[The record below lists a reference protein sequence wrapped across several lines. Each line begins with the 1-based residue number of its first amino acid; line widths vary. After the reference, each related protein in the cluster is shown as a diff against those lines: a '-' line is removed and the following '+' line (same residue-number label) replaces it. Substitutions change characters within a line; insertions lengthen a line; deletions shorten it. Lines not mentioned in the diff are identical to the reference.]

1 MRTRITT
8 ASLLCVLALI
18 GGCSAQPA
26 PGPSAAPSAGAAS
39 TTAPAASASAGSTGK
54 ATPSAAV
61 TEPAPVG
68 LPRGGTEIF
77 PRYRLF
83 GYVGYPG
90 DNILGRLGEG
100 NIEDRM
106 AEMMTHGA
114 EYAGGREIMPVMEL
128 IATTVHAVPG
138 KDGTYR
144 TRASDAVIADWLNVA
159 RRHQAILLLDIQPGR
174 ADFIDEV
181 RHLEKWLKEPDVGV
195 ALDPEWA
202 VDAGQVPGK
211 VFGNSS
217 GAEMDEVAVYLSE
230 LVTTYN
236 LPEKVMVYHVLH
248 PPIMKNE
255 SALQRHPGVVPIK
268 SADGIGSPAQ
278 KIDQWGKVV
287 AATTADVHMGFKL
300 FFRDDPKRGG
310 RLMTSSEVLALVPT
324 PEYIMYE

>member
-8 ASLLCVLALI
+8 ALLLSAFALLS
-18 GGCSAQPA
+18 GCGAQPT
-26 PGPSAAPSAGAAS
+26 PGPAASSSAGSASAAPSTAA
-39 TTAPAASASAGSTGK
+39 TTARPK
-54 ATPSAAV
+54 PSALV
-61 TEPAPVG
+61 TEPAPAA
-68 LPRGGTEIF
+68 LPRGGTELF

-100 NIEDRM
+100 DIEDRM
-106 AEMMTHGA
+106 AEMLEHSA
-114 EYAGGREIMPVMEL
+114 EYAGDREIMPVMEL

-138 KDGTYR
+138 NDGTFR

-159 RRHQAILLLDIQPGR
+159 RRHKAILLLDIQPGR

-181 RHLEKWLKEPDVGV
+181 EHLEKWLKEPDVGV

-202 VDAGQVPGK
+202 VNDDQIPGK

-217 GAEMDEVAVYLSE
+217 GAEMNEVAVYLSE
-230 LVTTYN
+230 LVTKYD
-236 LPEKVMVYHVLH
+236 LPDKVMVYHVLH

-255 SALQRHPGVVPIK
+255 SDLKRHPGVVPIK

-287 AATTADVHMGFKL
+287 AATTADVYMGFKL

-310 RLMTSSEVLALVPT
+310 RLMTSAEVLALEPT
-324 PEYIMYE
+324 PVYVMYE

>member
-1 MRTRITT
+1 
-8 ASLLCVLALI
+8 
-18 GGCSAQPA
+18 
-26 PGPSAAPSAGAAS
+26 
-39 TTAPAASASAGSTGK
+39 
-54 ATPSAAV
+54 
-61 TEPAPVG
+61 
-68 LPRGGTEIF
+68 
-77 PRYRLF
+77 
-83 GYVGYPG
+83 
-90 DNILGRLGEG
+90 
-100 NIEDRM
+100 
-106 AEMMTHGA
+106 
-114 EYAGGREIMPVMEL
+114 MEL
-128 IATTVHAVPG
+128 IATTVHAEPG
-138 KDGTYR
+138 KDGTFR
-144 TRASDAVIADWLNVA
+144 TRAPDSVIANWLNVA

-202 VDAGQVPGK
+202 VDAGQIPGK

-255 SALQRHPGVVPIK
+255 GDLLRHPGVVPIK

-287 AATTADVHMGFKL
+287 AATKADVHMGFKL
-300 FFRDDPKRGG
+300 FFRDDVKRGG
-310 RLMTSSEVLALVPT
+310 RLMTSSEVLALEPT